1 MTFKRVF
8 ITSVA
13 LLASLLAR
21 AAVTPIYVNEGTLTE
36 VPQVDATVFVNHGL
50 FLAASP
56 LAYQT
61 LNTLIFTN
69 TGTMTSAPGFNF
81 ATFGSDG
88 VRTPAKQ
95 FYNDFDATIGSGF
108 IEDLPFPIFQD
119 DPTTANLTEQ
129 LFLLNAER
137 PQILI
142 SAESI
147 INRGYFRAGAAGL
160 IRLEGGKID
169 LTRSGVGVEPF
180 SGGRGSFTETN
191 FFPESGIIDLHWGM
205 NDASGQDGRP
215 IPSLGP
221 GSVASIT
228 QSIRAASPL
237 HFVTNFF
244 RPLGF
249 LTSVT
254 LTNVTAYV
262 LTNAVS
268 ATNWLVQVVLVQSKD
283 TNITTEVKFLR
294 SSVLTNQ
301 YRTPVVKL
309 ATKETNV
316 IDAASFLREVY
327 LSDFMASETN
337 FVLLTN
343 LLTTIT
349 ARPSTY
355 DVTRIPPRG
364 YLTGGKSNAVLTP
377 QLLANPGYSNSV
389 VTNVYSAYGFQVT
402 NVQAALP
409 AIPGVTAT
417 NLESR
422 VEIIAQELDLNRA
435 RVRSDGAIVIKAQ
448 TLLPS
453 STNAVIDSA
462 NIILDVSNPAGTLK
476 IENLVQEFVQR
487 TAGNCFVW
495 SAMWTNLL
503 SGPAPPPPADP
514 NAPAPEVPVIEI
526 GFHVMLVDS
535 QLLRDQA
542 VVVKDFRAKS
552 DEVIIRDVIRANDSF
567 VVDAEKINIGLS
579 SRVILGSKIQNLNSS
594 NFPRAKTIENNGT
607 LRVPGAEVLG
617 SGGGVAIES
626 LVNRGTNIAFN
637 FDLTTTYFE
646 NKGVI
651 QTDTGVTNLRNGTF
665 TLRADTVKLEGGKL
679 NAGAEVKITA
689 KDLKIRAMSL
699 TTADSL
705 TFTIGNSI
713 SDGGP
718 DAGTSISA
726 KGVHL
731 LGQPVL
737 GDLLGTVIQSKIPKF
752 IAIPHT
758 WAGEDRG
765 AIPAGFV
772 NNAAIRRLILDGDVL
787 SQFVFRGASEHSA
800 LYVDF
805 LELKGS
811 ILTDINEALRIEPSM
826 VIYFADSNVA
836 PETLDGRFKDATAP
850 QGRLRWVKDFIGPA
864 SAVDV
869 ISRVEK
875 ATVQMNRGLRESLT
889 VDSDGDGVVNSLDL
903 FPLDPDYFIIKAIA
917 LNDGI
922 SPASINL
929 SWLAMPNI
937 LYSLEYT
944 TDLSS
949 GVWYSFN
956 TYKNSNHTA
965 ENPTIPARVSISDGQ
980 RYYRIRIVE

>member
-1 MTFKRVF
+1 MIFKRVF

-21 AAVTPIYVNEGTLTE
+21 AAVTPIYVNEGTLID

-50 FLAASP
+50 FRATSP
-56 LAYQT
+56 LPYQT
-61 LNTLIFTN
+61 QSTLIFTN
-69 TGTMTSAPGFNF
+69 TGTMSSAPGFNF
-81 ATFGSDG
+81 STIGADG
-88 VRTPAKQ
+88 VRKPAELV
-95 FYNDFDATIGSGF
+95 YNDFDATIGSGF
-108 IEDLPFPIFQD
+108 IEDLPFPVFQD
-119 DPTTANLTEQ
+119 DPTTANLTRR
-129 LFLLNAER
+129 LLLLNAER

-160 IRLEGGKID
+160 IRLEGEKID

-180 SGGRGSFTETN
+180 TGGRGSFTQTN
-191 FFPESGIIDLHWGM
+191 FFPESGVVDLYWGID
-205 NDASGQDGRP
+205 DASGQNGQP
-215 IPSLGP
+215 QPTLGP
-221 GSVASIT
+221 GGVASIT
-228 QSIRAASPL
+228 QNIRAASPAHL
-237 HFVTNFF
+237 VTNFF

-249 LTSVT
+249 ITNVI

-268 ATNWLVQVVLVQSKD
+268 PTNWLVQVVLVQSKD
-283 TNITTEVKFLR
+283 TNIANEVKFLR
-294 SSVLTNQ
+294 SSILTNQ

-309 ATKETNV
+309 ATRETNV
-316 IDAASFLREVY
+316 IDAASFLREIY
-327 LSDFMASETN
+327 ISDFMASETN

-364 YLTGGKSNAVLTP
+364 YPTGGASNAVLTP

-389 VTNVYSAYGFQVT
+389 VTNIYASYGFQIT

-409 AIPGVTAT
+409 ALPGVTAT

-435 RVRSDGAIVIKAQ
+435 RIRSDGAITIKAQ

-453 STNAVIDSA
+453 STNAAIDSA
-462 NIILDVSNPAGTLK
+462 NIVLDLGSPSGKLQ
-476 IENLVQEFVQR
+476 IEGLVNEFTQR
-487 TAGNCFVW
+487 TAGNIHVW
-495 SAMWTNLL
+495 SAMWTNLFG
-503 SGPAPPPPADP
+503 GPVTPPTDP
-514 NAPAPEVPVIEI
+514 TVPAPEPPVIEI

-535 QLLRDQA
+535 QMIRDQA
-542 VVVKDFRAKS
+542 VIVKDFHVKS
-552 DEVIIRDVIRANDSF
+552 DDVVIRDVIRANDSF
-567 VVDAEKINIGLS
+567 VVDAEKINIGAS
-579 SRVILGSKIQNLNSS
+579 SRVILGSRIQNLNYL

-617 SGGGVAIES
+617 SGGGATIES
-626 LVNRGTNIAFN
+626 LINRGTNTAFN
-637 FDLTTTYFE
+637 FDLTAAYFE

-651 QTDTGVTNLRNGTF
+651 QTDTGGTNVRFGTF
-665 TLRADTVKLEGGKL
+665 TLKADTVKLEGGKI
-679 NAGAEVKITA
+679 NAGAEVKINA
-689 KDLKIRAMSL
+689 KDFKLRATSL
-699 TTADSL
+699 TTTDSL
-705 TFTIGNSI
+705 TLTIENSI
-713 SDGGP
+713 TDGGA
-718 DAGTSISA
+718 DAGATINA
-726 KGVHL
+726 KGIHL
-731 LGQPVL
+731 LGRPTQ

-752 IAIPHT
+752 LAIPHT
-758 WAGEDRG
+758 WAGVDKG
-765 AIPAGFV
+765 PVPAGFV

-800 LYVDF
+800 MYIDF
-805 LELKGS
+805 LEFKGS
-811 ILTDINEALRIEPSM
+811 ILTDINEALRIEPSLI
-826 VIYFADSNVA
+826 IYFADSNVA
-836 PETLDGRFKDATAP
+836 PDTLDGRFKDAGAP

-869 ISRVEK
+869 ISKVAK
-875 ATVQMNRGLRESLT
+875 TTVQMNRGIRESLT
-889 VDSDGDGVVNSLDL
+889 VDSDGDGVVNSLDI
-903 FPLDPDYFIIKAIA
+903 FPLDPDSFTVKATA
-917 LNDGI
+917 LPDAI
-922 SPASINL
+922 SPGSIGL
-929 SWLAMPNI
+929 SWSAVPQI

-949 GVWYSFN
+949 GIWYSFN
-956 TYKNSNHTA
+956 TYRNTNQA
-965 ENPTIPARVSISDGQ
+965 VENPQIPARVSISDGQ